1 MALRLKPSG
10 PATAHTHFEKTKYEK
25 SLWGFPMARVD
36 AWVMYADMLSM
47 AREQGGDET
56 VFECE
61 RWLGMH
67 DLFYLLVRQ
76 LRREDVD
83 NDWIFDRCREVE
95 RDRNWYLDLWARDH
109 YKSTIITFAMTIQD
123 ILLDPEITVGIFS
136 HTRPVAKKF
145 LQQIKNEFEQ
155 NQLLKA
161 LYPDVL
167 WADPRREASK
177 WSEDDGIIVRRKSNP
192 KESTVEAWGLVDG
205 QPTGRHYKL
214 RVYDDVVTR
223 ESVSTP
229 EQIEKTTSAWELS
242 DNLGSRG
249 GVARYIGTRYALYDT
264 YSVMLKREA
273 VTPRI
278 YAATHNGR
286 MDGRP
291 VYLTDQEWER
301 KLRTTS
307 RSMIA
312 SQQLQNPMADE
323 TAMFKTE
330 WLRQY
335 EVRPRTLN
343 VYILCDPSRG
353 RSNDSDNTAM
363 AVIGVSV
370 SGAKYLL
377 DGFCH
382 RMSLTQR
389 WINLRNL
396 YKKWSKTRGAQHVG
410 VGYERYGMQTDD
422 EYFKERQQREDLFF
436 NIEELAYPRDGTN
449 SKRERVERLEPD
461 FRNSRFYLPLP
472 VYYDGKPSVWEI
484 DTYVNRVTGERSPTW
499 GDILYHPVQ
508 RLTKQQVEVVEAGS
522 PDLVARA
529 IKCVDQD
536 GKVYDLTLRFIEE
549 YSYFPFGQHK
559 DLIDAT
565 SRIYDM
571 GMVVPMAEAS
581 LREPTPCW
589 DR

>member
-1 MALRLKPSG
+1 MALRLKPVSDSST
-10 PATAHTHFEKTKYEK
+10 PSSTEKPKYAK
-25 SLWGFPMARVD
+25 SVAGLAMTRVES
-36 AWVMYADMLSM
+36 WVLYADMLAKS
-47 AREQGGDET
+47 REVGGDET

-61 RWLGMH
+61 RWLAMN

-95 RDRNWYLDLWARDH
+95 RDRNWFLDLWARDH
-109 YKSTIITFAMTIQD
+109 YKSTIITFGMTIQD
-123 ILLDPEITVGIFS
+123 ILRDPEITIGIFS

-161 LYPDVL
+161 LFPEVL
-167 WADPRREASK
+167 WADPKREANK
-177 WSEDDGIIVRRKSNP
+177 WSEDDGIIVKRQSNP

-205 QPTGRHYKL
+205 QPTGRHYRL

-229 EQIEKTTSAWELS
+229 EQIEKTTTAWELS

-249 GVARYIGTRYALYDT
+249 GVARYIGTRYSLYDT
-264 YSVMLKREA
+264 YSVMLKRQA

-278 YAATHNGR
+278 YPATHNGR

-291 VYLTDQEWER
+291 VYLTDAEWDR
-301 KLRTTS
+301 KLKTTS

-323 TAMFKTE
+323 AAMFRTE
-330 WLRQY
+330 WLRNY

-353 RSNDSDNTAM
+353 RTADSDSTAM
-363 AVIGVSV
+363 AVIGVAV
-370 SGAKYLL
+370 SGSKFLL

-382 RMSLTQR
+382 RMGLSHR
-389 WINLRNL
+389 WIALRNL
-396 YKKWSKTRGAQHVG
+396 YKKWSKTRGIQHVG
-410 VGYERYGMQTDD
+410 VGYERYGAQSDD
-422 EYFKERQQREDLFF
+422 EYFNEQMQREKLFF
-436 NIEELAYPRDGTN
+436 TITELNWPRDGTN

-461 FRNSRFYLPLP
+461 FRNSRFFLPLP
-472 VYYDGKPSVWEI
+472 VYYDGRPSVWEP
-484 DTYVNRVTGERSPTW
+484 DLYVDPSSGGRGPTY
-499 GDILYHPVQ
+499 GDILYHPVE
-508 RLTKQQVEVVEAGS
+508 RLTRKQIDVIEAGS
-522 PDLVARA
+522 PDLVAKA
-529 IKCVDQD
+529 IKCIDQE
-536 GKVYDLTLRFIEE
+536 GRVYDLTLRFIEE
-549 YSYFPFGQHK
+549 YSAFPFGQHN
-559 DLIDAT
+559 DLIDAV
-565 SRIYDM
+565 SRIKDIGYTI
-571 GMVVPMAEAS
+571 PMSESS
-581 LREPTPCW
+581 LKEPEPCW